1 MKENR
6 ETNDME
12 LSATLNN
19 VDSLNMFNE
28 ETRSIIFF
36 ELFCNNPSMNF
47 IIILKINI

>member
-19 VDSLNMFNE
+19 VASLNMFNE
-28 ETRSIIFF
+28 ETRSIIY
-36 ELFCNNPSMNF
+36 
-47 IIILKINI
+47 